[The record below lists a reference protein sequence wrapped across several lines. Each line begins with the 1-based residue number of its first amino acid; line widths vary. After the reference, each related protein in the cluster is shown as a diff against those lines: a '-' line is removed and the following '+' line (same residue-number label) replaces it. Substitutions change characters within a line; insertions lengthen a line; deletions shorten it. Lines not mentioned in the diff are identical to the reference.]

1 MSKRDKPHSFSIRER
16 LRSFVF
22 AGRGLRLLLHE
33 HNTWI
38 HLAATVAVVIA
49 GIFFRLSSTEWA
61 ITVIVIGGVWITE
74 ALNTAI
80 ERFCDHVTPERHPD
94 IAHIKDIAAGAVL
107 LSAITAVLV
116 GLCIFVPHIVTFCQQ
131 LFP

>member
-1 MSKRDKPHSFSIRER
+1 MSKRDIPHRFSIHER

-22 AGRGLRLLLHE
+22 ASRGLRLLLRE

-38 HLAATVAVVIA
+38 HLAATIAVAIA
-49 GIFFRLSSTEWA
+49 GIFFRLSLTEWA
-61 ITVIVIGGVWITE
+61 ITVLVIGGVWITE

-80 ERFCDHVTPERHPD
+80 ERICDHVTPQQHPD

-107 LSAITAVLV
+107 LSAITAVIV
-116 GLCIFVPHIVTFCQQ
+116 GLCIFIPHIVSLCLQ
-131 LFP
+131 LPQ